1 MESKVKSKSHGDSP
15 HSPWRVREL
24 ESEGMGDR
32 VISNT
37 RRKGSVKTK
46 DLTGAKAIGTEV
58 LQMLRMLCRK
68 NKVTENCLQGTTG
81 MKQGEDEK

>member
-1 MESKVKSKSHGDSP
+1 MKSKSHGDSP

-46 DLTGAKAIGTEV
+46 DLTGAKAGHWNTSSPNAEDA
-58 LQMLRMLCRK
+58 LQ
-68 NKVTENCLQGTTG
+68 
-81 MKQGEDEK
+81 EK